1 MTHEMIGQKGARVLA
16 LVGQKGG
23 TGKTTTAISVAV
35 ELVARGR
42 RVLLVDTDP
51 QGSVLTWAD
60 VAAENGAEHTP
71 AVCALGAQ
79 LRQQLAPHRD
89 GVDVVVID
97 CPPQHGERQRAALMV
112 ADVAI
117 LPSGPD
123 PTEVWGLTA
132 SADLVREAMTVRPM
146 LKVAVLITR
155 TDKRTVLGATSRGTL
170 ERLELPVLESSLSR
184 RVTYPE
190 AIAAGRGP
198 STYDPRGIAAREVK
212 RLVTELE
219 VLGGLAPVAKKGG
232 AR

>member
-1 MTHEMIGQKGARVLA
+1 VILA
-16 LVGQKGG
+16 CVGQKGG

-35 ELVARGR
+35 EFVARGR
-42 RVLLVDTDP
+42 KVLLVDTDP

-60 VAAENGAEHTP
+60 VAVENGAEHTP

-79 LRQQLAPHRD
+79 LRQQLAPHREAY
-89 GVDVVVID
+89 DVVVID

-123 PTEVWGLTA
+123 PTEVWGITA
-132 SADLVREAMTVRPM
+132 SADLVREAMAVRPA
-146 LKVAVLITR
+146 LRVAVLITR
-155 TDKRTVLGATSRGTL
+155 TDRRTVLGATSRGTL
-170 ERLELPVLESSLSR
+170 EALALPVLEAQLSR

-190 AIAAGRGP
+190 AIASGRGP
-198 STYDPRGIAAREVK
+198 TSYDPRSVAAREVK
-212 RLVTELE
+212 RLVTEME
-219 VLGGLAPVAKKGG
+219 NLGGMAPVKKGG